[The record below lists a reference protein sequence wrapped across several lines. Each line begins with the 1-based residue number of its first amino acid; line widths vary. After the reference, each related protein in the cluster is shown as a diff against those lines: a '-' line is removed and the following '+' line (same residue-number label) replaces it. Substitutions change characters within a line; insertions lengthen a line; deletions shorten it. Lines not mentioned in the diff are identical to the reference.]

1 MNYRN
6 FRLNN
11 NIIILITVFFL
22 SSCATKIVSHPINNS
37 MPAKGIAYNLPA
49 TELSYSMTLRLKSC
63 DTDKPFEII
72 DATLTKKIVADRK
85 NGSYMIDPTQLSNW
99 SKTIPLAKF
108 EINEG
113 LLTHVSYQAK
123 DETANIIKNTAS
135 LVGEVAMQSFLPVK
149 MPLPSIRPI
158 SLLRHQ
164 KAFQLLLKQDQKKE
178 NLMICNHA
186 TKVALDEYI
195 ELTKN
200 FKLLKKNLR
209 ETQLKLS
216 ENIKEDND
224 RKKLRERNTDIKNS
238 ITDTEEQITKI
249 EKLLTIQYIE
259 TFIPNNNMQSF
270 KAKLDAS
277 QLLKW
282 LNFDD
287 GLKEL
292 EKWAEENTLTFTIS
306 ECAPSEN
313 MNIGNNPASNPS
325 TKDNHRAMEYL
336 FYKIPALCKLII
348 TKNEKDYPITLSTKS
363 IELMQYGKLSAI
375 EIKNG
380 AFQDNSHDIT
390 FDEKT
395 GELKSFEFKD
405 NKARAVEAIGGVT
418 EATKIAGS
426 IEENQID
433 KALEIEKKRKEYFTT
448 LKETIEAQKKVEE
461 LINSDKNKSSQ

>member
-11 NIIILITVFFL
+11 NLVFLITVFFL
-22 SSCATKIVSHPINNS
+22 SSCATKIVSHPIDNS

-99 SKTIPLAKF
+99 SKTIPLAKL

-135 LVGEVAMQSFLPVK
+135 LVGEVAMQSFLPIK
-149 MPLPSIRPI
+149 IPSSLLSGTPLMGFLRNFQLPSDKPR
-158 SLLRHQ
+158 
-164 KAFQLLLKQDQKKE
+164 KKE
-178 NLMICNHA
+178 KLMFCNPA
-186 TKVALDEYI
+186 TKEALEEYV

-216 ENIKEDND
+216 ENIENDND
-224 RKKLRERNTDIKNS
+224 RKKILERYTHIKNS

-249 EKLLTIQYIE
+249 EKLLTIQYIK
-259 TFIPNNNMQSF
+259 TFIPNSNKQSF
-270 KAKLDAS
+270 EAKLDAS

-282 LNFDD
+282 LNDD
-287 GLKEL
+287 GLEGI
-292 EKWAEENTLTFTIS
+292 EEWAKENTLTFTIS
-306 ECAPSEN
+306 ECAPSDN
-313 MNIGNNPASNPS
+313 MNIGNNPASNS
-325 TKDNHRAMEYL
+325 SNKDNDSAMEYL

-348 TKNEKDYPITLSTKS
+348 TKNNTITLSDKS

-405 NKARAVEAIGGVT
+405 NKARGVEAIGGVT

-426 IEENQID
+426 IEKNQID

-448 LKETIEAQKKVEE
+448 LKEAIEAQKKVEE